1 MNRPKPAKLTR
12 AMSSDGELYIPHTED
27 KYPFFST
34 NTDELILLGSGFPI
48 YFALI
53 RRIAYFMLFLSGFIA
68 LALCVQGGIF
78 YIKLASIEDEE
89 FAEEVEELSDFARIS
104 AYSVTTFRLVY
115 GFDYGQ
121 WAIDAYL
128 ALIMA
133 G

>member
-1 MNRPKPAKLTR
+1 M
-12 AMSSDGELYIPHTED
+12 
-27 KYPFFST
+27 
-34 NTDELILLGSGFPI
+34 
-48 YFALI
+48 I
-53 RRIAYFMLFLSGFIA
+53 RRIAYFTLFISAFIA
-68 LALCVQGGIF
+68 LALCVQGSIF
-78 YIKLASIEDEE
+78 YGKLATIEDEE
-89 FAEEVEELSDFARIS
+89 FAEEVEELSDYARVS